1 MPSSPPSSPRD
12 IILHRRS
19 QVFAKRPRNIDIQLG
34 EIAINYDK
42 DDTSLYLKDNEN
54 KIRKV
59 GGIFYSDTA
68 PDPTLSVGG
77 YQDLSHGE
85 LWVERVDP
93 PNSSSTQAED
103 ALLHVWNKYIN
114 SGSGGWVEIGEFK
127 YALVEK
133 YLDQFK
139 DATDGSDYIHTD
151 RNQLKINNKSAL
163 RGYATSIPSEDETDS
178 TKANTLVINDGH
190 NFATGVL
197 LNANNFVIDSSDIDI
212 TADNIAINSD
222 TSYSF
227 QTDAVAGSSESVF
240 TYNDHGLF
248 NGEEIF
254 VEQYLNDGVT
264 LGGVPQGN
272 YVIAEASLNTFK
284 LYNGTSNVLST
295 GNVRIKY
302 SPKLILD
309 QNFNITQSGSFIVKG
324 LEDIPDTSQI
334 EENRWDIYRNTLNGN
349 VRVYSRADNKI
360 SEVGSSSVTTNI
372 KNGSGGTIPALTP
385 VYFMGFDPIKKMAI
399 VGVAEASTS
408 SKMNAIGI
416 TNAEILAG
424 GYGVA
429 TVFGELSETDTS
441 GIDGEFTG
449 ADDSGRVLFVK
460 NNGGLTFAPIQASD
474 GIRQPIGILFKE
486 DGTNGHIFVNHP
498 DINKEALLQEGY
510 IWAGVTGDNAVAH
523 RLNTNN
529 FNRYIADDGELE
541 IRLSD
546 EIKFGAYE
554 FLWDEDSESKIQSN
568 VSTTTQAENTF
579 PTTFTVVDTFST
591 TYRSAKFF
599 VQVSHEGF
607 GFTSNYQITELLAIH
622 DGTNVDIID
631 YGTASSPG
639 ERMGDFSAEVVGSN
653 VEIYF
658 SRYEAFPKEITIKV
672 VRTAVL
678 S

>member
-1 MPSSPPSSPRD
+1 MPSSTSTSPRD

-19 QVFAKRPRNIDIQLG
+19 QVFAKRPRDIDIQLG
-34 EIAINYDK
+34 EIAINYNEN
-42 DDTSLYLKDNEN
+42 DTSLYLKDTEN

-59 GGIFYSDTA
+59 GGIFYSESA
-68 PDPTLSVGG
+68 PDPTVSVDG

-85 LWVERVDP
+85 LWIERVDP
-93 PNSSSTQAED
+93 PNPGSTQSED

-127 YALVEK
+127 YALIER

-139 DATDGSDYIHTD
+139 DGTDGSDYIHTD
-151 RNQLKINNKSAL
+151 RNQLKINDKSAL
-163 RGYATSIPSEDETDS
+163 RGYATSIPSDNETDS
-178 TKANTLVINDGH
+178 TKANTLVINDSH

-212 TADNIAINSD
+212 TADNVVINSD

-227 QTDAVAGSSESVF
+227 QTDSITGSSETVF

-264 LGGVPQGN
+264 PGGVSSGN
-272 YVIAEASLNTFK
+272 YTIAEASLNTFK
-284 LYNGTSNVLST
+284 LYNGTNNVLST
-295 GNVRIKY
+295 GNVKIKY

-309 QNFNITQSGSFIVKG
+309 QNFNILQAGNFVVKG
-324 LEDIPDTSQI
+324 LDDVPDISQI
-334 EENRWDIYRNTLNGN
+334 EEGKWDIYKNTLNGN
-349 VRVYSRADNKI
+349 VRVYSRANNKI

-372 KNGSGGTIPALTP
+372 KNGSGSTIPALTP
-385 VYFMGFDPIKKMAI
+385 VYFMGFDPIKKATI
-399 VGVAEASTS
+399 VGIAEAGTS

-416 TNAEILAG
+416 TNAEILAN
-424 GYGVA
+424 GYGIA
-429 TVFGELSETDTS
+429 TVFGELSDVDTS
-441 GIDGEFTG
+441 GINGEFTG
-449 ADDSGRVLFVK
+449 TDDSGRVLFVK
-460 NNGGLTFAPIQASD
+460 NDGGLTFTSVQEVD
-474 GIRQPIGILFKE
+474 GIRQPIGILFRE
-486 DGTNGHIFVNHP
+486 DGVNGRIFVNHP
-498 DINKEALLQEGY
+498 DINKEAQLQEGY
-510 IWAGVTGDNAVAH
+510 IWAGVTGDNAIAH
-523 RLNTNN
+523 RLNTDN
-529 FNRYIADDGELE
+529 FDRYVAQDGELE
-541 IRLSD
+541 LRLSD

-554 FLWDEDSESKIQSN
+554 FLWDADAESKIQSK
-568 VSTTTQAENTF
+568 VSTTTQVQNTSA
-579 PTTFTVVDTFST
+579 TVFTVVDTFST
-591 TYRSAKFF
+591 AYRSAKFF

-607 GFTSNYQITELLAIH
+607 GFVSNYQITELLVIH
-622 DGTNVDIID
+622 DGTDVDIID

-639 ERMGDFSAEVVGSN
+639 ERMGDFSAEVVGSD

-672 VRTAVL
+672 VRTALL

>member
-1 MPSSPPSSPRD
+1 MPSSTPSSPRD

-19 QVFAKRPRNIDIQLG
+19 QVFAKRPRDIDIQLG

-68 PDPTLSVGG
+68 PDPTLSVEG

-93 PNSSSTQAED
+93 PNPGSTQSED

-127 YALVEK
+127 YALIEK

-163 RGYATSIPSEDETDS
+163 RGYATSIPSDNETDS

-197 LNANNFVIDSSDIDI
+197 LNANNFVIDSSDVDI

-309 QNFNITQSGSFIVKG
+309 QNFNITQSGNFIVKG

-349 VRVYSRADNKI
+349 VRVYSRANNKI

-449 ADDSGRVLFVK
+449 TDDSGRVLFVK

-486 DGTNGHIFVNHP
+486 DGTNGRIFVNHP

>member
-1 MPSSPPSSPRD
+1 MPSSTSTSPRD

-19 QVFAKRPRNIDIQLG
+19 QVFAKRPRDIDIQLG

-68 PDPTLSVGG
+68 PDPTLSTEG

-85 LWVERVDP
+85 LWVERLDP
-93 PNSSSTQAED
+93 PNPGSTQTED
-103 ALLHVWNKYIN
+103 AILHVWNKYIN
-114 SGSGGWVEIGEFK
+114 SGSGGWIEIGRFR
-127 YALVEK
+127 YALIEG

-139 DATDGSDYIHTD
+139 DGTDGSDYIHTD

-163 RGYATSIPSEDETDS
+163 RGYATSIPSDDETDS
-178 TKANTLVINDGH
+178 TKANTLVINDSH

-212 TADNIAINSD
+212 TADNVAINSD

-227 QTDAVAGSSESVF
+227 QTDAVAGPSESIF

-248 NGEEIF
+248 NGEEVF

-264 LGGVPQGN
+264 PGGVPSGN
-272 YVIAEASLNTFK
+272 YTIAEASLNTFK
-284 LYNGTSNVLST
+284 LYDGSSNVLST
-295 GNVRIKY
+295 GNVKIKY

-309 QNFNITQSGSFIVKG
+309 QNFNITQSGNFVVKG
-324 LEDIPDTSQI
+324 LDDIPDTSQI
-334 EENRWDIYRNTLNGN
+334 EEGRWDIYRNTLNGN
-349 VRVYSRADNKI
+349 VRVYSRANNKI
-360 SEVGSSSVTTNI
+360 SEIGSSSITISI
-372 KNGSGGTIPALTP
+372 KNGGGGAIPALTP

-399 VGVAEASTS
+399 VDVAEAGIS

-416 TNAEILAG
+416 TNAEILTG

-441 GIDGEFTG
+441 GIDGEFSGT
-449 ADDSGRVLFVK
+449 DDSGRVLFVK
-460 NNGGLTFAPIQASD
+460 NDGGLTFTSVQTSD

-486 DGTNGHIFVNHP
+486 DGTNGRIFVNHP
-498 DINKEALLQEGY
+498 DINKEAQLQEGY

-529 FNRYIADDGELE
+529 FDRYVADDGELE

-554 FLWDEDSESKIQSN
+554 FLWDADPQSKIQSN

-579 PTTFTVVDTFST
+579 PTIFTVVDTFST

>member
-1 MPSSPPSSPRD
+1 MPSSTPSSPRD

-19 QVFAKRPRNIDIQLG
+19 QVFAKRPRDIDIQLG

-68 PDPTLSVGG
+68 PDPTLSVEG

-93 PNSSSTQAED
+93 PNPGSTQSED

-114 SGSGGWVEIGEFK
+114 SGSGGWIEIGEFK
-127 YALVEK
+127 YALIEK

-163 RGYATSIPSEDETDS
+163 RGYATSIPSDNETDS

-197 LNANNFVIDSSDIDI
+197 LNANNFVIDSSDVDI

-309 QNFNITQSGSFIVKG
+309 QNFNITQSGNFIVKG

-349 VRVYSRADNKI
+349 VRVYSRANNKI

-449 ADDSGRVLFVK
+449 TDDSGRVLFVK

-486 DGTNGHIFVNHP
+486 DGTNGRIFVNHP

>member
-1 MPSSPPSSPRD
+1 MPSSTPSSPRD

-19 QVFAKRPRNIDIQLG
+19 QVFAKRPRDIDIQLG

-68 PDPTLSVGG
+68 PDPTLSVEG

-114 SGSGGWVEIGEFK
+114 SGSGGWIEIGEFK
-127 YALVEK
+127 YALIEK

-163 RGYATSIPSEDETDS
+163 RGYATSIPSDNETDS

-197 LNANNFVIDSSDIDI
+197 LNANNFVIDSSDVDI

-309 QNFNITQSGSFIVKG
+309 QNFNITQSGNFIVKG

-349 VRVYSRADNKI
+349 VRVYSRANNKI

-449 ADDSGRVLFVK
+449 TDDSGRVLFVK

-486 DGTNGHIFVNHP
+486 DGTNGRIFVNHP

>member
-1 MPSSPPSSPRD
+1 MPSSTSSSPRD

-19 QVFAKRPRNIDIQLG
+19 QVFAKRPRDIDIQLG

-68 PDPTLSVGG
+68 PDPTLSVEG

-93 PNSSSTQAED
+93 PNPGSTQAED

-127 YALVEK
+127 YAVVEE

-139 DATDGSDYIHTD
+139 DGTDGSDYIHTD

-163 RGYATSIPSEDETDS
+163 RGYATSIPSDDETDS

-212 TADNIAINSD
+212 TADNVAINSD

-227 QTDAVAGSSESVF
+227 QTDAVAGSSESIF

-264 LGGVPQGN
+264 SGGVPQGN
-272 YVIAEASLNTFK
+272 YIIAEASLNTFK

-295 GNVRIKY
+295 GNVKIKY

-309 QNFNITQSGSFIVKG
+309 QNFNITQAGNFVVKG
-324 LEDIPDTSQI
+324 LDDIPNTSQI

-349 VRVYSRADNKI
+349 VRVYSRANNKI

-399 VGVAEASTS
+399 VGIAEASIS

-449 ADDSGRVLFVK
+449 TDDSGRVLFVK
-460 NNGGLTFAPIQASD
+460 SNGGLTFAPIQVSD

-486 DGTNGHIFVNHP
+486 DGTNGRIFVNHP

-529 FNRYIADDGELE
+529 FDRYVADDGELE

-554 FLWDEDSESKIQSN
+554 FLWDADPQSKIQSN
-568 VSTTTQAENTF
+568 VSTTTQVENTF

-622 DGTNVDIID
+622 NGTNVDIID